1 LTDRIKRN
9 YNERLNIDYH
19 IVDVCT
25 PYKVWRDDGKR
36 YTVYTVRLVKGPKPE
51 MPKSRSRFTT

>member
-9 YNERLNIDYH
+9 YKERLNIDYH

-25 PYKVWRDDGKR
+25 PYKIWRDDGKR
-36 YTVYTVRLVKGPKPE
+36 YTVYTVKLVNGPKPE
-51 MPKSRSRFTT
+51 VKKRRR